1 MPVLVAYGSRQGVT
15 RGISERVAEVLR
27 AAGQV
32 VDVRPVG
39 TVGDLSGYD
48 AFVVGGSVH
57 LGRWHPEVVA
67 FLRTHLY
74 ELVYRPVWL
83 FSTGPAGDGTDE
95 EVRDDG
101 DTAVPPDLAELAETL
116 RPRGH
121 RVFSAAVSSDD
132 VRSHGRAG
140 RVLPGG
146 RERATEDAFDVD
158 AVEDWAR
165 EIARD
170 VAAPSPGF

>member
-1 MPVLVAYGSRQGVT
+1 MPVLVAYGSRQGAT
-15 RGISERVAEVLR
+15 RGIADRVAEVLR

-67 FLRTHLY
+67 FLRAHMH
-74 ELVYRPVWL
+74 ELLYRPVWL
-83 FSTGPAGDGTDE
+83 FSNGPTGAGTGGAAREDGGAAAPE
-95 EVRDDG
+95 
-101 DTAVPPDLAELAETL
+101 DLASIAETL
-116 RPRGH
+116 RPRDH
-121 RVFSAAVSSDD
+121 HAFSAALPSGD
-132 VRSHGRAG
+132 VGPPGRAG
-140 RVLPGG
+140 RAQPGEG
-146 RERATEDAFDVD
+146 PRAGEEAADVD
-158 AVEDWAR
+158 EVESWAR

-170 VAAPSPGF
+170 LAAPSPGL